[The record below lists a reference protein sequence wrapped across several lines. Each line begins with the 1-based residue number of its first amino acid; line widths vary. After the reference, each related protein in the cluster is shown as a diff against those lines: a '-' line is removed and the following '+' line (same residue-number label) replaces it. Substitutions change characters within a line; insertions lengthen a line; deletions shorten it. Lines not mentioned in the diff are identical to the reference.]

1 VTRPELQAALIK
13 AEDSNSHNPSRQL
26 LFLAGFKQHKVSLQ
40 LQHSKQLHLLSCQ
53 HLPLLV
59 LLLLA
64 LHLHALHLLGLHLLG
79 LLLLGQLLLGQ
90 LLSASNKNKLLK
102 EISMQTDLVAHQE
115 EHRL

>member
-1 VTRPELQAALIK
+1 MTRPELQAALIK

-64 LHLHALHLLGLHLLG
+64 LHLPALHLLG
-79 LLLLGQLLLGQ
+79 LLLLGQLLPGL